1 MKRVVVA
8 SLALL
13 FGLTAMLAHG
23 TAHADEPRF
32 GERSVMSERAIE
44 ERLRAP
50 GRVCLEG
57 DEECGPEMV
66 AAADEEEEDAAR
78 DPGDI
83 YQDACA
89 ACHDTGTAGAP
100 VIGELGDWEARFDKG
115 TDELVQSTV
124 DGMGAMPPM
133 GGCRDCDED
142 DIRAVVEYIMEQTQ

>member
-13 FGLTAMLAHG
+13 FGLTGMLAHG
-23 TAHADEPRF
+23 TAHAGEPRF
-32 GERSVMSERAIE
+32 GERSLFSERAIE

-57 DEECGPEMV
+57 DEDCGEEVV
-66 AAADEEEEDAAR
+66 AVAEEEDAVR
-78 DPGDI
+78 EPGDI
-83 YQDACA
+83 YQQACA
-89 ACHDTGTAGAP
+89 ACHDTGAAGAP
-100 VIGELGDWEARFDKG
+100 TIGELGDWEARFDKG